1 MKYTAWLTKH
11 IADLTGQTIL
21 VTGANSGLGF
31 YASMQLAFRGAHII
45 LACRDLGK
53 AETAKALILKAVPQA
68 KLSVITYDQSS
79 FATID
84 TFVQEVKE
92 KFTHIDTVLLNAGI
106 IFPKKELLTKEGFPL
121 TTGVN
126 FFNVYY
132 LLRQWIGYLDQKQKR
147 VKVVFVGSFSSHKA
161 RLKSV
166 DDLLNPKLSL
176 MEQYAK
182 SKLALAMLAHHFHL
196 NLNMYDFPVLDHT
209 QSILVHPGLASTNI
223 VRFLPLWGQ
232 KLINGLISIFSHSGV
247 MGALSLTYA
256 CGAPY
261 LMNGSYIG
269 PSGPFQ
275 ASGFPKVLEKKK
287 HFSIGSAKV
296 IHSVGLHIKKV
307 LG

>member
-1 MKYTAWLTKH
+1 
-11 IADLTGQTIL
+11 
-21 VTGANSGLGF
+21 
-31 YASMQLAFRGAHII
+31 
-45 LACRDLGK
+45 
-53 AETAKALILKAVPQA
+53 
-68 KLSVITYDQSS
+68 
-79 FATID
+79 
-84 TFVQEVKE
+84 
-92 KFTHIDTVLLNAGI
+92 
-106 IFPKKELLTKEGFPL
+106 
-121 TTGVN
+121 
-126 FFNVYY
+126 
-132 LLRQWIGYLDQKQKR
+132 
-147 VKVVFVGSFSSHKA
+147 
-161 RLKSV
+161 
-166 DDLLNPKLSL
+166 
-176 MEQYAK
+176 
-182 SKLALAMLAHHFHL
+182 
-196 NLNMYDFPVLDHT
+196 
-209 QSILVHPGLASTNI
+209 